1 MISCFREGTGKEL
14 TETTNTGGISVG
26 ANLVKPR
33 SVLCNETYFRPFKI
47 EEEKYFMDGMD
58 AQVTVVFAAAVTLH
72 LEGKAEDQK
81 AKQMK
86 LLNLCRAP

>member
-1 MISCFREGTGKEL
+1 
-14 TETTNTGGISVG
+14 
-26 ANLVKPR
+26 
-33 SVLCNETYFRPFKI
+33 
-47 EEEKYFMDGMD
+47 MDGMD

-72 LEGKAEDQK
+72 PEGKAEDQK